1 MHINDASQDPNKDIA
16 KDAATADA
24 LPVPEGPKPNSTELE
39 SAQTTTNVTYQALS
53 WQGPLPPPSI
63 LAEFDQVID
72 NGAERLFRM
81 GEKEQDNRLENDRVD
96 RENIQ
101 RIVNGQERRL
111 NLGQVTSSSIAL
123 AAVLA
128 GVIMVS
134 QGRPLEGGG
143 FIAGTAAVIKYLR
156 WDGKSDNDRFE
167 MPDESDGD
175 SK

>member
-1 MHINDASQDPNKDIA
+1 MQINATSQDPSRDVA
-16 KDAATADA
+16 EDSSTADA
-24 LPVPEGPKPNSTELE
+24 LPLPEEPKPNSTELE
-39 SAQTTTNVTYQALS
+39 SAQTTTNVTYQAVR

-63 LAEFDQVID
+63 LAEFDQIID

-111 NLGQVTSSSIAL
+111 SLGQFTSSSIAL

-128 GVIMVS
+128 GVIMVY

-143 FIAGTAAVIKYLR
+143 FIAGTAVIIKYLR
-156 WDGKSDNDRFE
+156 WDGKNDNDRFE
-167 MPDESDGD
+167 MPDESDGN

>member
-1 MHINDASQDPNKDIA
+1 MQINDASQDPNKDIA
-16 KDAATADA
+16 IDAATADA
-24 LPVPEGPKPNSTELE
+24 LPLPEGPKPISTELE
-39 SAQTTTNVTYQALS
+39 PAQATSSLTYQALS

-63 LAEFDQVID
+63 LAEFDKVID

-111 NLGQVTSSSIAL
+111 NFGQFTSSSIAL

-134 QGRPLEGGG
+134 QGRSLEGGG
-143 FIAGTAAVIKYLR
+143 FIAGTAVIIKYLR
-156 WDGKSDNDRFE
+156 WDGKTDNDRLE
-167 MPDESDGD
+167 ISDEPDGNT
-175 SK
+175 K